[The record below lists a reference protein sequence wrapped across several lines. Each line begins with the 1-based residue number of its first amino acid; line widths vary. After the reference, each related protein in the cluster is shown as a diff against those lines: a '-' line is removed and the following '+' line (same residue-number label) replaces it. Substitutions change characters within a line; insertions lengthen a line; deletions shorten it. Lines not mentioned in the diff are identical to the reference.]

1 MNPSHCPA
9 HPDAQ
14 LKPAIRGARDQFWG
28 FDGVFDYHECTDCG
42 TWILIDPPEPTALGT
57 YYGGYYSEEEFESR
71 RKAFVRGDKPPIL
84 GVDGVRAAETIK
96 ALRARGVTVDER
108 IEVLDV
114 GCGVGGFMRGME
126 FLAQTRVR
134 GLDFNPRCRDFVAEV
149 HGHEVDVG
157 ELEAQE
163 YPDER
168 FDVVTSWHCLEH
180 TYDPLAELK
189 EMRRIV
195 KPGGWIMLEVPTPS
209 LIARLFRGRWF
220 FLQPPTHLFH
230 LSRTALE
237 TLVSQANLTV
247 EGVWRPWLPTELSGS
262 LLFALGHH
270 GFARRILF
278 GRKSLTNVLWM
289 LLFALTIPLDLVITP
304 IQRLF
309 GKTGV
314 MRVLA
319 RREETQ

>member
-1 MNPSHCPA
+1 MESTQCPA
-9 HPDAQ
+9 HPEEP
-14 LKPAIRGARDQFWG
+14 LRPAIRGARDHFWG
-28 FDGVFDYHECTDCG
+28 FDGRFDYQECTRCG
-42 TWILIDPPEPTALGT
+42 TWVLVDPPTPENLGV
-57 YYGGYYSEEEFESR
+57 YYGGYYSDEEFESR
-71 RKAFVRGDKPPIL
+71 RKTFDRGDKPPIL

-96 ALRARGVTVDER
+96 ALRREGATVDSDL
-108 IEVLDV
+108 EVLDV

-126 FLAQTRVR
+126 FLAQTKVR

-157 ELEAQE
+157 ELEEQC
-163 YPDER
+163 YTDQR
-168 FDVVTSWHCLEH
+168 FDLVTSWHCLEH

-209 LIARLFRGRWF
+209 LIARVFRGKWF

-230 LSRTALE
+230 FTQPALE
-237 TLVSQANLTV
+237 ALMKRADLTIK
-247 EGVWRPWLPTELSGS
+247 GVWRPWLPTELSGS
-262 LLFALGHH
+262 VLFALGHH

-278 GRKSLTNVLWM
+278 GRKTVTNVLWT
-289 LLFALTIPLDLVITP
+289 LLFALTIPIDLIVTP
-304 IQRLF
+304 LQRLL

-319 RREETQ
+319 QRGEGE